1 MSATGSDIT
10 LGTIGS
16 SAGIPNLNVATV
28 PANIRNGGSTAMKA
42 YSQGLAFEDMLV
54 NELSQQLSKTMFGG
68 TGVDGSSLSDGSSSA
83 GGSSGTDGSSS
94 SSMLGGASAYASMI
108 PQTLTSSIMS
118 NGGLGMAESFAQEL
132 DPALLTQASAAA
144 GSSGTGT
151 SGTGTSGTGTSGTGT
166 SGTGT
171 SGTGTGTS
179 GTGTTAPTGAAGTA
193 GQAPGATL
201 GPARQV
207 MI

>member
-42 YSQGLAFEDMLV
+42 YSEGLAFEDMLV

-132 DPALLTQASAAA
+132 DPALLTQASGAA
-144 GSSGTGT
+144 GSS
-151 SGTGTSGTGTSGTGT
+151 
-166 SGTGT
+166 

-179 GTGTTAPTGAAGTA
+179 GTGTTAPTGAAGTT